1 MFFITRPLRKITWF
15 LPFYG
20 RRQALTLSHLLFYS
34 TLIGAALLLYTW
46 PEQALDTLRKTNI
59 REFGCTDSHG
69 CTQRGGDY
77 REPAP
82 PLPRITAAVSVNA
95 TTKTPLMEEK
105 VKRLEPKN
113 WNGQGYMPVSGDKK
127 PLRHCKQCALVT
139 SSGHLS
145 GKGMGKTIDS
155 SECIIRMNA
164 APTLN
169 YTKDVGSRT
178 TFRVIGHRNFPRM
191 FDTEAERRL
200 YFVNTTTKSEA
211 IVVLWLYSVNVNRN
225 LELILSRKFAQK
237 YKDVSFFLTK
247 QEIMNRNV
255 ELFYQELGTSKS
267 KGRLWMSTG
276 WVAMLFALE
285 VCDSV
290 DVYGM
295 IYDDYCKEHPNDQT
309 YYHYFDKLQTECKY
323 YEKSER
329 RLTSGHKFM
338 TEKVAF
344 GRWAS
349 MYDIR
354 FHTPTWENHKY
365 NPKVQ
370 KETVFQKAYMQ
381 YKERM
386 NNRSNEDKVNSSL
399 VVRKP
404 ENNQRTKT
412 KEEVNNVPLDT
423 KGVRTGGEKQGAEE
437 GVAISDH
444 KGALEDGI
452 KDVKEE
458 GVVVEEE
465 EEEEGAEGE
474 ERVRELDADLIE
486 EHVPEDP
493 AA

>member
-1 MFFITRPLRKITWF
+1 MSFILRPVRKIVWF

-20 RRQALTLSHLLFYS
+20 RRQALALIKLLFC
-34 TLIGAALLLYTW
+34 TFIGVVLVLYTW
-46 PEQALDTLRKTNI
+46 PDETLNKTNI
-59 REFGCTDSHG
+59 REFGCTGRHG
-69 CTQRGGDY
+69 CTERGGEFK
-77 REPAP
+77 EPAP
-82 PLPRITAAVSVNA
+82 PLPRLTATVRINA
-95 TTKTPLMEEK
+95 TTKTPLLEEK
-105 VKRLEPKN
+105 EKRLEPKN
-113 WNGQGYMPVSGDKK
+113 WNGQGYTPVSSDMK

-145 GKGMGKTIDS
+145 GKGMGQTIDN

-225 LELILSRKFAQK
+225 LELILSKKFAQK
-237 YKDVSFFLTK
+237 YKDISFYLTN
-247 QEIMNRNV
+247 QEVMNRNV
-255 ELFYQELGTSKS
+255 ELFYQELGTSKT

-285 VCDSV
+285 VCNSI

-309 YYHYFDKLQTECKY
+309 YYHYFDKVQTECKY

-349 MYDIR
+349 KYDIR
-354 FHTPTWENHKY
+354 FHTPSWENHQY
-365 NPKVQ
+365 NPNVQ
-370 KETVFQKAYMQ
+370 KETVFQKVYMQ
-381 YKERM
+381 YKERL
-386 NNRSNEDKVNSSL
+386 NNRSNEVKVNRNSM
-399 VVRKP
+399 VGKAKD
-404 ENNQRTKT
+404 NQRTNT
-412 KEEVNNVPLDT
+412 NEEENNVPQDN
-423 KGVRTGGEKQGAEE
+423 KGFRTGGENGAAGE
-437 GVAISDH
+437 GVAIPDD
-444 KGALEDGI
+444 KGAN
-452 KDVKEE
+452 KDCGVKADKKE
-458 GVVVEEE
+458 GVMAEEDCDRE
-465 EEEEGAEGE
+465 EAE
-474 ERVRELDADLIE
+474 RELDADLIE
-486 EHVPEDP
+486 DLVP
-493 AA
+493 